1 MVMEMVIGEIRR
13 ADKLANLPISN
24 LIILIILFLLL
35 FTLIILILMPNLI
48 MFMMLFIMLMI
59 IILVIMLFIMPMIML
74 ISIDFIISK
83 LRLHYLHYNQKL

>member
-13 ADKLANLPISN
+13 VVMLANLPISN
-24 LIILIILFLLL
+24 LFLLIILFLLL
-35 FTLIILILMPNLI
+35 IILLMPNLI
-48 MFMMLFIMLMI
+48 MFIMLFIMLMI